1 MSSYLTIYGIPKN
14 EDKPIDIVSFSRS
27 HCVYSAICDNVDV
40 AWAGDNEVYTTLNT
54 SDLDRVIYNLEE
66 YIEDIISLKEYIE
79 ELTTSKNYCEFIQY
93 IVSQADLGLSGFS
106 QICCNVD

>member
-1 MSSYLTIYGIPKN
+1 MYEKY
-14 EDKPIDIVSFSRS
+14 VSNNS
-27 HCVYSAICDNVDV
+27 
-40 AWAGDNEVYTTLNT
+40 
-54 SDLDRVIYNLEE
+54 E

>member
-1 MSSYLTIYGIPKN
+1 M
-14 EDKPIDIVSFSRS
+14 
-27 HCVYSAICDNVDV
+27 YSAICDNVDV

-54 SDLDRVIYNLEE
+54 SDLDRVIYNLEEDIKSSNQRLTMYEKYVSNNSE

>member
-40 AWAGDNEVYTTLNT
+40 AWAGAFLSQTAG
-54 SDLDRVIYNLEE
+54 RP
-66 YIEDIISLKEYIE
+66 
-79 ELTTSKNYCEFIQY
+79 EL
-93 IVSQADLGLSGFS
+93 
-106 QICCNVD
+106 